1 MVTFERMM
9 AAHDVIPT
17 RAAFFEDSP
26 KNLRPAHQLGMK
38 TVLVGPKAAGNT
50 DDFID
55 FRATSVKDFLQAA

>member
-1 MVTFERMM
+1 
-9 AAHDVIPT
+9 VIPT

-38 TVLVGPKAAGNT
+38 TVLVGPKASGNT

-55 FRATSVKDFLQAA
+55 FRAPSVKDFLRAA